1 MTLERAE
8 AWHLEC
14 PLSGA
19 RFLVQFWDTH
29 REDRMGRRRMAW
41 AVFEASAMLPSNYRL
56 ARHGNDFWPSPLVS
70 CDGAEAA
77 KHLMGFLTADG
88 FFGDD
93 ILADELEATHASEIG
108 EHHLL
113 MGR

>member
-1 MTLERAE
+1 
-8 AWHLEC
+8 
-14 PLSGA
+14 
-19 RFLVQFWDTH
+19 
-29 REDRMGRRRMAW
+29 
-41 AVFEASAMLPSNYRL
+41 
-56 ARHGNDFWPSPLVS
+56 
-70 CDGAEAA
+70 
-77 KHLMGFLTADG
+77 MGFLTADG